1 MNSERAIEKLVQVT
15 VEVTPPMCDHWRLT
29 IHFFRGGR
37 TLHAPLPS
45 FLRRAAMART
55 SRIERKTAETKIRIE
70 LNLDG
75 QGMGDINT
83 GIAFFDHMLTL
94 FCVHGGFDLEIL
106 ADGDLAVDFHHTVE
120 DVALV
125 LGEAV
130 STALDNRA
138 GIRRYGFAVTPMDD
152 ALAEVAID
160 LSNRPFLVYHLPAVL
175 ESPGR
180 FDRGLAKE
188 FFRAFA
194 VKGGMNLHINVKYGE
209 NEHHVLESIY
219 KSVGRA
225 LKQAVFLEPDRSG
238 VRSSKGVL

>member
-1 MNSERAIEKLVQVT
+1 
-15 VEVTPPMCDHWRLT
+15 
-29 IHFFRGGR
+29 
-37 TLHAPLPS
+37 
-45 FLRRAAMART
+45 MART
-55 SRIERKTAETKIRIE
+55 SRIERKTTETQVKVE

-75 QGMGDINT
+75 QGKADINT
-83 GIAFFDHMLTL
+83 GIAFLDHMLTL
-94 FCVHGGFDLEIL
+94 FCVHGRFDLDVQ
-106 ADGDLAVDFHHTVE
+106 AKGDLEVDYHHTVE

-130 STALDNRA
+130 STALDDRC

-160 LSNRPFLVYHLPAVL
+160 LSNRPFLVYHLPSVL
-175 ESPGR
+175 ESAGR

-219 KSVGRA
+219 KSVGRS
-225 LKQAVFLEPDRSG
+225 LKEAVSIDTNRSG

>member
-1 MNSERAIEKLVQVT
+1 
-15 VEVTPPMCDHWRLT
+15 
-29 IHFFRGGR
+29 
-37 TLHAPLPS
+37 
-45 FLRRAAMART
+45 MARK
-55 SRIERKTAETKIRIE
+55 SRIERKTSETQVKVE

-75 QGMGDINT
+75 QGQADINT

-94 FCVHGGFDLEIL
+94 FTVHGRFDLDVQ
-106 ADGDLAVDFHHTVE
+106 ASGDLEVDFHHTVE

-125 LGEAV
+125 LGEAL
-130 STALDNRA
+130 STALENRS

-160 LSNRPFLVYHLPAVL
+160 LSNRPFLVYHLPSEL
-175 ESPGR
+175 ECAGR

-209 NEHHVLESIY
+209 NEHHVLESVY
-219 KSVGRA
+219 KSAGRA
-225 LKQAVFLEPDRSG
+225 LKQAVSIDTDRIG

>member
-1 MNSERAIEKLVQVT
+1 MITHDYFGRGPQLNFIAYVVRRTAMT
-15 VEVTPPMCDHWRLT
+15 RTCRL
-29 IHFFRGGR
+29 
-37 TLHAPLPS
+37 
-45 FLRRAAMART
+45 
-55 SRIERKTAETKIRIE
+55 ERKTTETQVQVE

-75 QGMGDINT
+75 EGQADINT
-83 GIAFFDHMLTL
+83 GIAFLDHMLTL
-94 FCVHGGFDLEIL
+94 FCVHGRFDLDVQ
-106 ADGDLAVDFHHTVE
+106 AKGDLEVDYHHTVE

-130 STALDNRA
+130 STALDNRF

-160 LSNRPFLVYHLPAVL
+160 LSNRPFLVFHLPPVL
-175 ESPGR
+175 ESVGR

-209 NEHHVLESIY
+209 NEHHVLESVY
-219 KSVGRA
+219 KSTGRA
-225 LKQAVFLEPDRSG
+225 LKQAVSIDTARSG

>member
-1 MNSERAIEKLVQVT
+1 MTRT
-15 VEVTPPMCDHWRLT
+15 CRL
-29 IHFFRGGR
+29 
-37 TLHAPLPS
+37 
-45 FLRRAAMART
+45 
-55 SRIERKTAETKIRIE
+55 ERKTTETQIKVE

-75 QGMGDINT
+75 QGQADINT
-83 GIAFFDHMLTL
+83 GIAFLDHMLTL
-94 FCVHGGFDLEIL
+94 FCVHGRFDLDIQ
-106 ADGDLAVDFHHTVE
+106 AKGDLEVDFHHTVE

-130 STALDNRA
+130 STALDNRF

-160 LSNRPFLVYHLPAVL
+160 LSNRPFLVYHLPLEL
-175 ESPGR
+175 ESVGR

-194 VKGGMNLHINVKYGE
+194 VKGGMNLHINVRYGE
-209 NEHHVLESIY
+209 NEHHVLESVY
-219 KSVGRA
+219 KSAGRA
-225 LKQAVFLEPDRSG
+225 LKQAVSIDTDQRG

>member
-1 MNSERAIEKLVQVT
+1 
-15 VEVTPPMCDHWRLT
+15 
-29 IHFFRGGR
+29 
-37 TLHAPLPS
+37 
-45 FLRRAAMART
+45 MART
-55 SRIERKTAETKIRIE
+55 CRIERKTSETQVKAE

-75 QGMGDINT
+75 QGKAVINT

-94 FCVHGGFDLEIL
+94 FCVHGRFDLDVQ
-106 ADGDLAVDFHHTVE
+106 AKGDLDVDFHHTVE

-130 STALDNRA
+130 STALDKRC

-160 LSNRPFLVYHLPAVL
+160 LSNRPYLVYHLPLVL
-175 ESPGR
+175 ESGGR
-180 FDRGLAKE
+180 FDQGLAKE

-194 VKGGMNLHINVKYGE
+194 VKGGMNLHINVPYGE
-209 NEHHVLESIY
+209 NQHHVIESIY

-225 LKQAVFLEPDRSG
+225 LKQAVTIDSDLSG

>member
-1 MNSERAIEKLVQVT
+1 MTRT
-15 VEVTPPMCDHWRLT
+15 CRL
-29 IHFFRGGR
+29 
-37 TLHAPLPS
+37 
-45 FLRRAAMART
+45 
-55 SRIERKTAETKIRIE
+55 ERKTTETQIKVE

-75 QGMGDINT
+75 QGQADINT
-83 GIAFFDHMLTL
+83 GIAFLDHMLTL
-94 FCVHGGFDLEIL
+94 FCVHGRFDLDIL
-106 ADGDLAVDFHHTVE
+106 ANGDLEVDYHHTVE

-130 STALDNRA
+130 STALDNRF

-160 LSNRPFLVYHLPAVL
+160 LSNRPYLVYRLPSEL
-175 ESPGR
+175 ESVGR

-194 VKGGMNLHINVKYGE
+194 VKGGMNLHINVRYGE
-209 NEHHVLESIY
+209 NEHHVLESVY
-219 KSVGRA
+219 KSAGRA
-225 LKQAVFLEPDRSG
+225 LKQAVTIDADRRG

>member
-1 MNSERAIEKLVQVT
+1 
-15 VEVTPPMCDHWRLT
+15 
-29 IHFFRGGR
+29 
-37 TLHAPLPS
+37 
-45 FLRRAAMART
+45 MART
-55 SRIERKTAETKIRIE
+55 SRIERKTTETQVKVE

-75 QGMGDINT
+75 QGKADINT
-83 GIAFFDHMLTL
+83 GIAFLDHMLTL
-94 FCVHGGFDLEIL
+94 FCVHGRFDLDVQ
-106 ADGDLAVDFHHTVE
+106 AKGDLEVDYHHTVE

-125 LGEAV
+125 LGDAV
-130 STALDNRA
+130 STALDDRF

-160 LSNRPFLVYHLPAVL
+160 LSNRPFLVYHLPSVL
-175 ESPGR
+175 ESVGC

-209 NEHHVLESIY
+209 NEHHVLESVY

-225 LKQAVFLEPDRSG
+225 LKEAVSIDANCSG

>member
-1 MNSERAIEKLVQVT
+1 MTRT
-15 VEVTPPMCDHWRLT
+15 CRL
-29 IHFFRGGR
+29 
-37 TLHAPLPS
+37 
-45 FLRRAAMART
+45 
-55 SRIERKTAETKIRIE
+55 ERKTTETQVKVE

-75 QGMGDINT
+75 QGTADINT
-83 GIAFFDHMLTL
+83 GIAFLDHMLTL
-94 FCVHGGFDLEIL
+94 FCVHGQFDLDVQ
-106 ADGDLAVDFHHTVE
+106 AKGDLEVDYHHTVE

-130 STALDNRA
+130 CSALDNRI

-160 LSNRPFLVYHLPAVL
+160 LSNRPFLVYHLPSVL
-175 ESPGR
+175 ESVGR

-225 LKQAVFLEPDRSG
+225 LKQAVSIDAGRNG